1 MTHLHIRNTAS
12 NQTTARPVLTGD
24 TLRGQLENLM
34 GLAEFGLETFYEANK
49 LGEQEKEQNKNEI
62 RQAVEWLKAN
72 MDFIIAD
79 AEFDGRV

>member
-1 MTHLHIRNTAS
+1 MANRHIRNTAS
-12 NQTTARPVLTGD
+12 NQTTARPVLTGH
-24 TLRGQLENLM
+24 TLRGQLEKLI
-34 GLAEFGLETFYEANK
+34 GLAEFELETFYETNK
-49 LGEQEKEQNKNEI
+49 LGEEEEQNKNDI